1 MILSVVI
8 ATKDRADV
16 LAHALDSLAAQ
27 EGAPAFETIVADNGS
42 SDATAAVVAQRQGG
56 GLELSRVFVAEP
68 NRGKARNAG
77 VAAASG
83 RLVVFVDD
91 DVELPPHFLAAHA
104 RAHAGG
110 VPLAVSGPILNV
122 PRYGARSKPS
132 FANYSGAFF
141 CTCNV
146 SLPRVAFEAVGGF
159 DESFDLYGWEDT
171 ELGLRLRR
179 NDVRRAFAWDAYLFH
194 IKPPESETLEVV
206 LGKTRER
213 ARMAA
218 RLLTKDA
225 GLRTK
230 LATGAYRANLLRS
243 QLTVPAWTLPFYSS
257 LARSRRAPQAL
268 RALARAQLLDGEYT
282 GELRRALRDG
292 GH

>member
-8 ATKDRADV
+8 ATKDRAQF
-16 LAHALDSLAAQ
+16 LANALDSLAAQ
-27 EGAPAFETIVADNGS
+27 EGAPPFETIVADNGS
-42 SDATAAVVAQRQGG
+42 SDATAAVVAQRAER
-56 GLELSRVFVAEP
+56 GLQLSRVFVAEP

-77 VAAASG
+77 VAAATG
-83 RLVVFVDD
+83 RLVAFVDD
-91 DVELPPHFLAAHA
+91 DVELPSQFLAAHA
-104 RAHAGG
+104 RAHAGT

-122 PRYGARSKPS
+122 SGYGSRAKPS
-132 FANYSGAFF
+132 FGNYSGAFF

-146 SLPRVAFEAVGGF
+146 SLPRAAFLAAGGF

-179 NDVRRAFAWDAYLFH
+179 RDVRRAFAWDAYLYH
-194 IKPPESETLEVV
+194 IKPPDTETLDVV

-218 RLLTKDA
+218 RLLQKDA

-230 LATGAYRANLLRS
+230 LATGAYGANLLRS

-257 LARSRRAPQAL
+257 LARSKRAPQPL

-282 GELRRALRDG
+282 GELRRALRDVR
-292 GH
+292 H